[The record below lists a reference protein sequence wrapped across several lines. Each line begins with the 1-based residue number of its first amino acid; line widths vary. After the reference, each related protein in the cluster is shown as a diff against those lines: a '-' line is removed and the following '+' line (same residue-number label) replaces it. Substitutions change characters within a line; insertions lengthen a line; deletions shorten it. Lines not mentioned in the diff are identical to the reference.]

1 MAEYFT
7 HKSFLVVDDYADMR
21 TAIRSILRSLGV
33 NLIDQARDGNDAIA
47 QMSSKRYDVVLCDYN
62 LGPGKDGQQV
72 LEEARYRHLIGVDTI
87 FVMIT
92 AENTREMVMGA
103 VEFAPDNYLSKPF
116 TKELLGTRLA
126 KLFER
131 KADLKAVN
139 KALMAKDF
147 AAAIAQLDRLIAAG
161 PKNLPELYK
170 LEAEICLDARRLD
183 EAMAIYERIL
193 ATREVPWARLGVG
206 KVLFGRKLYAQAQEV
221 FRELVA
227 RDPNLIVA
235 YDWLAKTQTALQQ
248 FADAEQT
255 LQAASRLSPRG
266 LARQQLLGDLALGN
280 GNTLVAETAFT
291 RAVALAKN
299 SVLNHPALF
308 ARLARS
314 KSANGRHAEA
324 LKVVGEIGKVFT
336 DQAEAPFY
344 AATAAAIV
352 KQSAGDAAGAREA
365 LSAAEDCLNRLG
377 SGTSAST
384 TALEMAKAYSQLGES
399 DKAAALLNRVIAN
412 NHDDEDLLM
421 ELVQV
426 CHQTGLEYDAE
437 AAIREIREHVVK
449 TNNLGV
455 RLIKQGEFAAA
466 IAHLR
471 TAAEEMPDNKTI
483 SLNVAKAI
491 IMKMEKMG
499 ATDQEVE
506 AVGQCIE
513 RVRRLAPNDWRLA
526 DIVSRLRQLSPKP

>member
-1 MAEYFT
+1 MTDNFAQ
-7 HKSFLVVDDYADMR
+7 KGFLVIDDFADMR

-47 QMSSKRYDVVLCDYN
+47 QMTAKRYDVVLCDYN

-72 LEEARYRHLIGVDTI
+72 LEEARYRHLIGVDSI

-116 TKELLGTRLA
+116 TKELLRTRLT

-131 KADLKAVN
+131 KADLEPVN

-147 AAAIAQLDRLIAAG
+147 AAAIVRLDRLIAG
-161 PKNLPELYK
+161 SPKNLPELYK
-170 LEAEICLDARRLD
+170 LKSEICLDARRLD
-183 EAMAIYERIL
+183 EAMAIYERVL

-221 FRELVA
+221 FREMVA

-235 YDWLAKTQTALQQ
+235 YDWLAKTQTALEQ
-248 FADAEQT
+248 FTDAEQT

-266 LARQQLLGDLALGN
+266 LGRQQLLGDLALGN
-280 GNTLVAETAFT
+280 GNTLVAEGAFT

-324 LKVVGEIGKVFT
+324 LKVVGEIGKLFA
-336 DQAEAPFY
+336 DQPEAPFY
-344 AATAAAIV
+344 AATTTAIV
-352 KQSAGDAAGAREA
+352 KQNAGDATGAREA
-365 LSAAEDCLNRLG
+365 LSAAEECLGRLG
-377 SGTSAST
+377 NGARAST
-384 TALEMAKAYSQLGES
+384 TALEMAKTYSRLGETE
-399 DKAAALLNRVIAN
+399 KAAALLNRAIAN
-412 NHDDEDLLM
+412 NHDDDEFLM
-421 ELVQV
+421 ELVQA
-426 CHQTGLEYDAE
+426 CRQTGLEYDAE
-437 AAIREIREHVVK
+437 TAIREIRDQVVK

-466 IAHLR
+466 IQHLR
-471 TAAEEMPDNKTI
+471 TAADEMPDNKTI
-483 SLNVAKAI
+483 NLNVAKAI
-491 IMKMEKMG
+491 IMKMEKTG
-499 ATDQEVE
+499 ASDEDIV
-506 AVGQCIE
+506 AVRQYVE
-513 RVRRLAPNDWRLA
+513 RVHRLAPDDWRLA
-526 DIVSRLRQLSPKP
+526 DIISRLRQLSPKH